1 MVGLKFLVI
10 CHLLTKVPEALS
22 VTALTHIIL
31 DVSHR
36 DAKKRSVL
44 DIPETRDEVFG
55 KILAS
60 PKVMQVLRSGTA
72 QIILF

>member
-1 MVGLKFLVI
+1 MLAHK
-10 CHLLTKVPEALS
+10 LTEAMS

-44 DIPETRDEVFG
+44 DIPETRDEVFS

-60 PKVMQVLRSGTA
+60 PKVMQVLKSGTA